1 MITARQAKAKLEE
14 TILSDK
20 IIEQEIEIAIE
31 KAIAKHKGFT
41 VYGCKTLEEAKVLKG
56 KYEELGYKTN
66 IKALSVESYMLEL
79 DWYDINTSN

>member
-31 KAIAKHKGFT
+31 KAIANHKGFT
-41 VYGCKTLEEAKVLKG
+41 VYSCKTLEEAKVFRA

-66 IKALSVESYMLEL
+66 LKALAYDTYMLEL
-79 DWYDINTSN
+79 EWYKPSND